1 MEFGTVP
8 QRRGDGEREKEREAH
23 ELRRRIWQTRGRH
36 RRRRQVITVLGH
48 GGTTTIYNADVK
60 IR

>member
-23 ELRRRIWQTRGRH
+23 KLRRRIWQTRGRH
-36 RRRRQVITVLGH
+36 RRRQVITV
-48 GGTTTIYNADVK
+48 GGTTTIYNTGVK